1 MRVVLLFVWVS
12 LVLFLTLACAD
23 QDVQE
28 DGLSRGD
35 VGALTRSRARLTVGR
50 DAEMKDEP
58 VEATEKDKAK
68 PKKKKTPEEIEA
80 GR

>member
-12 LVLFLTLACAD
+12 LFLFLTLACAD
-23 QDVQE
+23 KDVQE
-28 DGLSRGD
+28 DGLSRREVRG
-35 VGALTRSRARLTVGR
+35 LTRSRERLTVGR
-50 DAEMKDEP
+50 DAEMSDEP

-80 GR
+80 GK